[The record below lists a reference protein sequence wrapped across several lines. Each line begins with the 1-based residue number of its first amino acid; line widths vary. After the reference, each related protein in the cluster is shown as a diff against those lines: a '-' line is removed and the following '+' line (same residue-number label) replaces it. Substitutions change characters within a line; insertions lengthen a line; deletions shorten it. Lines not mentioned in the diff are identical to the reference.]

1 MRRHTWSD
9 IKART
14 TPEVRTRIE
23 GEMRLLSED
32 IRRRMTAGTAAS
44 QSQKDGGN
52 IRNVP
57 DKHSKR
63 D

>member
-1 MRRHTWSD
+1 MKRHTWSD

-32 IRRRMTAGTAAS
+32 IRRRMTVGTAAA
-44 QSQKDGGN
+44 QSQQDGGH
-52 IRNVP
+52 IRNAS

>member
-1 MRRHTWSD
+1 MKRHTWSD

-23 GEMRLLSED
+23 SEMRLLSED
-32 IRRRMTAGTAAS
+32 IRRRMTAGTAAP
-44 QSQKDGGN
+44 QSQEDGGN